1 MKKFVK
7 SRLFTFILGAV
18 IFSGITGVVAY
29 TLNANQVS
37 YTPSDK
43 TWKVKTVEEA
53 INDMKENGTSKKF
66 CELKS
71 GTALAIGSKYECDP
85 GDGVK
90 KNFYVLEVRTDS
102 VDLIMYKNI
111 SDGTMTWNNAMKYI
125 ESNNLKTTWKN
136 VANVD
141 LPKAQA
147 IANAVGYSSWKAAD
161 SGATW
166 WCLASHTQDSQSSP
180 YCNTSQAQA
189 YNWLYDYT
197 RACNGCSNSLSA
209 DGQPYGYW
217 TRDVVVGKSNAWNVY
232 RYGDLDSLTVSN
244 ATYDGVR
251 PVITVSKSN
260 LSN

>member
-1 MKKFVK
+1 MKIFFKNNIIG
-7 SRLFTFILGAV
+7 FIIGLIVAGS
-18 IFSGITGVVAY
+18 IGVVAY
-29 TLNANQVS
+29 TINASDVS
-37 YTPSDK
+37 YTPKDN
-43 TWKVKTVEEA
+43 TWHVNSVQEA
-53 INDMKENGTSKKF
+53 ISDLKKNGTSKKF
-66 CELKS
+66 CTLKS
-71 GTALAIGSKYECDP
+71 GTALTVGSMYECDP

-102 VDLIMYKNI
+102 VDLIMDKNI

-166 WCLASHTQDSQSSP
+166 WCLANHTQDSQSFP
-180 YCNTSQAQA
+180 YCNSSQAQA

-197 RACNGCSNSLSA
+197 RACNGCSNSLSDT
-209 DGQPYGYW
+209 DGYPYGYW
-217 TRDVVVGKSNAWNVY
+217 TRDVVVGTSHAWDVNW
-232 RYGDLDSLTVSN
+232 YGGLDSHPVSY
-244 ATYDGVR
+244 AAYDGVR

-260 LSN
+260 LS